1 MNMKPRDIGP
11 KIALEELEDSN
22 IMNTPVKII
31 ESINSYIVFF
41 DKNDVHFDIETNK
54 ISQEELI
61 NLIQS
66 ILKTN

>member
-1 MNMKPRDIGP
+1 
-11 KIALEELEDSN
+11 
-22 IMNTPVKII
+22 MNTPVKII